1 MPCGQQNIVGLLLFG
16 VDETGMVIE
25 QQSIGTRPQ
34 TLEMCQLAQVFYRY
48 KFSIFLFV
56 FNSMIDL

>member
-1 MPCGQQNIVGLLLFG
+1 MFG

-48 KFSIFLFV
+48 YICGVSL
-56 FNSMIDL
+56 